1 MTPSVTQEMR
11 YVIEERGR
19 IVWEAARAADRLQHA
34 LETGASG
41 RGSAR
46 DSERTGGGGKA
57 PVHGSAP
64 LDVTILDCLVQS
76 YEVVL
81 DEIDTMRQALAD
93 PEAARVAVPVQTL
106 QAGFA
111 FLAEHLDEVPEQV
124 GDTVAMT
131 CRREHGRYARTLAG
145 AYGERS
151 RRCPTC
157 DQASLLPETAIAPD
171 GRGHVL
177 VCSTPECDP
186 APGRWRRFDL
196 VRDSGIIPGVD
207 SAALVSLK
215 ELAAMTGIPYRTLD
229 SAVRRAKIAPV
240 PASPSSAPSSAR
252 SSARPSRSSASSSS
266 DAAATTRLF
275 RLADIQSL
283 PALRKVARV
292 RLGELRD

>member
-1 MTPSVTQEMR
+1 MIQ
-11 YVIEERGR
+11 ERGR
-19 IVWEAARAADRLQHA
+19 IVREAARAADRLQHA

-41 RGSAR
+41 RGTAG
-46 DSERTGGGGKA
+46 DSERTGGGRKA

-93 PEAARVAVPVQTL
+93 PQAAMVVVPVRTL

-111 FLAEHLDEVPEQV
+111 YLAEHLDDVPEDV

-145 AYGERS
+145 AYGEKS

-157 DQASLLPETAIAPD
+157 DQASLLPETAIARD

-177 VCSTPECDP
+177 VCSNPDCDP
-186 APGRWRRFDL
+186 APGRWRRFDV
-196 VRDSGIIPGVD
+196 VRDSAAVPGLD
-207 SAALVSLK
+207 NAALVSLK
-215 ELAAMTGIPYRTLD
+215 DLAAMTGIPYRTLD
-229 SAVRRAKIAPV
+229 SAVRRAKLAP
-240 PASPSSAPSSAR
+240 APMAPNGDS
-252 SSARPSRSSASSSS
+252 
-266 DAAATTRLF
+266 TTRAF
-275 RLADIQSL
+275 RLADLQAL
-283 PALRKVARV
+283 PALRRVAHM

>member
-1 MTPSVTQEMR
+1 MTLSATQEMR

-19 IVWEAARAADRLQHA
+19 IVREAARAADRLQQA

-41 RGSAR
+41 RGSAG
-46 DSERTGGGGKA
+46 DSERTGGGRKA

-81 DEIDTMRQALAD
+81 DEIDTMRHALAD
-93 PEAARVAVPVQTL
+93 PEAAGVSVPVQTL

-111 FLAEHLDEVPEQV
+111 FLAEHLDEVPEDV
-124 GDTVAMT
+124 GDTVAMA
-131 CRREHGRYARTLAG
+131 CRREHGRYAQTLAG

-157 DQASLLPETAIAPD
+157 DQASLLPETAIAAD

-177 VCSTPECDP
+177 VCCTPECDP

-196 VRDSGIIPGVD
+196 VRDTGIIPGLD
-207 SAALVSLK
+207 GAALVSLK
-215 ELAAMTGIPYRTLD
+215 DLAAMTGIPYRTLD
-229 SAVRRAKIAPV
+229 SAVRRAQIPPV
-240 PASPSSAPSSAR
+240 PTPSSSAGT
-252 SSARPSRSSASSSS
+252 
-266 DAAATTRLF
+266 ATRVF
-275 RLADIQSL
+275 RLADIQAL
-283 PALRKVARV
+283 PALRRVARV

>member
-1 MTPSVTQEMR
+1 M
-11 YVIEERGR
+11 IEERGR
-19 IVWEAARAADRLQHA
+19 IVREAARAADRLQHA

-46 DSERTGGGGKA
+46 DSERTGGGRKA

-93 PEAARVAVPVQTL
+93 PAAATVNVPVQTL

-111 FLAEHLDEVPEQV
+111 FLAEHLDEVPEEV

-157 DQASLLPETAIAPD
+157 DQASLLPETAVAPD

-207 SAALVSLK
+207 GGALVSLK

-240 PASPSSAPSSAR
+240 PTSSSSN
-252 SSARPSRSSASSSS
+252 SSSSSAS
-266 DAAATTRLF
+266 AAASAAASTNAGAATRLF
-275 RLADIQSL
+275 RLADVQAL
-283 PALRKVARV
+283 PALRRATRV
-292 RLGELRD
+292 RLGGLRD